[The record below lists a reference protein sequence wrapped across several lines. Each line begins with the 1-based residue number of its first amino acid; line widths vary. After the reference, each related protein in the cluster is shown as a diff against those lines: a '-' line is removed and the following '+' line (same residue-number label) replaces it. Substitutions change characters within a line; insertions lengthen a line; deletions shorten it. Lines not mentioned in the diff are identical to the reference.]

1 MDIFTFLKNRKTERV
16 DATGLTFPLFCKLH
30 AVKSPDHQGGIAQ
43 SRVGDK
49 LLIVHTPT
57 DERPFCTSVYNVELN
72 RVLGFIE
79 TELAEKLY
87 QVFGENFCRDG
98 EVEQITGGPPYQYYG
113 CNIRVMDTQDYIEE
127 MEDFSAVSEDA

>member
-1 MDIFTFLKNRKTERV
+1 MNIFAFFKKQKTET
-16 DATGLTFPLFCKLH
+16 AKTTELTFPIFCKLH

-57 DERPFCTSVYNVELN
+57 DERPFRVSVYNITLN

-79 TELAEKLY
+79 DTLAEKLC
-87 QVFGENFCRDG
+87 QAFGQNFCRDG
-98 EVEQITGGPPYQYYG
+98 EIEQITGGPPYQYYG
-113 CNIRVMDTQDYIEE
+113 CNIRVMDTQDFIED
-127 MEDFSAVSEDA
+127 MKSFSQNE